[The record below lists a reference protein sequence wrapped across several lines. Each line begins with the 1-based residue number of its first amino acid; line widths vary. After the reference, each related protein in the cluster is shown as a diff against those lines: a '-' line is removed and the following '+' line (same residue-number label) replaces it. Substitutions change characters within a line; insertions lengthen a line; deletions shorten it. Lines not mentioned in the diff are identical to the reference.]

1 MLNKFQTLKRLK
13 WPYKKRKVTDL
24 QTKRKYLNFCFFFI
38 FLGYTH
44 AFLPAVIHPNL
55 ILKLPIYSTAIQFAY
70 ITLGVLHKSV
80 IISSTISDKHNPPF
94 EHFLQTPF
102 SDTLILSDIKLFT
115 FFPILS
121 YLRYKFCTV
130 NRT

>member
-1 MLNKFQTLKRLK
+1 MAIQKKKSDGPANK
-13 WPYKKRKVTDL
+13 KKVPK
-24 QTKRKYLNFCFFFI
+24 FFAFSLF
-38 FLGYTH
+38 FLYTH

-102 SDTLILSDIKLFT
+102 SDTLISSDIKLFT